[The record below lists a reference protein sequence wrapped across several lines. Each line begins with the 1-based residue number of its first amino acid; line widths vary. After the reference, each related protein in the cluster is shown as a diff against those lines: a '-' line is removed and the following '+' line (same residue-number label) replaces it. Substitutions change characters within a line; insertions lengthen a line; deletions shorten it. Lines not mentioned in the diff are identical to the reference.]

1 MGRLSKS
8 LSPPTTRV
16 ASRADARETA
26 RASAERV
33 HRRLSPR
40 QRSANLLVR
49 WPVLG
54 VRARGD
60 HGPPREGISASVCR
74 PFLRTGR
81 LDSTI
86 RSRSSRKCTPAIIV
100 EDVVQERR
108 NRLVAGFVVEKRDYR
123 FSVEDVRV
131 THSSRD
137 GWSRS
142 NFSSSRRSSS
152 ASSCTCF
159 LCDRSGFVIA
169 SVDTVE
175 FVGGWDRLDDDSPL
189 LFVDEYF
196 TRRLD
201 TELLP
206 EFLWNRRLP
215 LWETRTTSGFRDVIA
230 IAGLYCVSVVLQMCR
245 WCPTPNR
252 RREVFRATPNR
263 RSHGVSSV
271 QSNDNLPGMNTGVS
285 SRTWESQQV

>member
-1 MGRLSKS
+1 MHPVALEGALKMKEITYKHAEGFAAGELKHGTLALVTEDTPVFATTVGDGEQATKTVGNVKEVEAGMPLSSPSPTVSRTSNATPITSSPSRRPTRGPPRCSRTSSSSLRPTTPPTSSGAPSTSHGTWRRALPWNRQSAATGIQTPWSRNCRISTSMGRLSKS

-100 EDVVQERR
+100 EDVDPGATQPSR
-108 NRLVAGFVVEKRDYR
+108 G
-123 FSVEDVRV
+123 RV
-131 THSSRD
+131 
-137 GWSRS
+137 
-142 NFSSSRRSSS
+142 
-152 ASSCTCF
+152 
-159 LCDRSGFVIA
+159 
-169 SVDTVE
+169 
-175 FVGGWDRLDDDSPL
+175 
-189 LFVDEYF
+189 
-196 TRRLD
+196 
-201 TELLP
+201 
-206 EFLWNRRLP
+206 
-215 LWETRTTSGFRDVIA
+215 
-230 IAGLYCVSVVLQMCR
+230 
-245 WCPTPNR
+245 R
-252 RREVFRATPNR
+252 RRETRLSLQR
-263 RSHGVSSV
+263 RRRTRHSFVS
-271 QSNDNLPGMNTGVS
+271 
-285 SRTWESQQV
+285 